1 MLKLIDFLVALCA
14 SVALANPD
22 FYVHLE
28 NNSGRRVSIEVPN
41 LPNVRR
47 CYCLSKTQ
55 TNIIDGRFGGDVK
68 LFSTS
73 NCSGNYAQGKKITSN
88 AQWVNSVSA
97 GASGIPS
104 VNFSKKCNWF
114 A

>member
-1 MLKLIDFLVALCA
+1 MPKLIVLLVAFCA
-14 SVALANPD
+14 SIALANPD

-28 NNSGRRVSIEVPN
+28 NNSGRRVSLEVPN
-41 LPNVRR
+41 HPSVRR

-55 TNIIDGRFGGDVK
+55 TNKIDGRYGGDVK

-73 NCSGNYAQGKKITSN
+73 NCSGNYASGNRVTSN

-104 VNFSKKCNWF
+104 VQFSTKCNWF